1 MNRRRTSAR
10 RGDGKDADN
19 VTCGEGEDTVRAD
32 RNNVVAPDCE
42 EVKTAGT

>member
-1 MNRRRTSAR
+1 MNQRRTSVR

-32 RNNVVAPDCE
+32 RNEVVAPGCE
-42 EVKTAGT
+42 GVKTAGS

>member
-1 MNRRRTSAR
+1 MNQRRTSAL
-10 RGDGKDADN
+10 RGDGKDAGN

-32 RNNVVAPDCE
+32 CNDVVAPDCE